1 MELLGWTFVLVCAGL
16 LLRFTIGCVSRM
28 RSAVTFYEFFTAILA
43 LLVGLV
49 FFPLTIFFQALAV
62 IFRD

>member
-1 MELLGWTFVLVCAGL
+1 
-16 LLRFTIGCVSRM
+16 M

-49 FFPLTIFFQALAV
+49 FFPLTIVFQAVAV
-62 IFRD
+62 LFKD